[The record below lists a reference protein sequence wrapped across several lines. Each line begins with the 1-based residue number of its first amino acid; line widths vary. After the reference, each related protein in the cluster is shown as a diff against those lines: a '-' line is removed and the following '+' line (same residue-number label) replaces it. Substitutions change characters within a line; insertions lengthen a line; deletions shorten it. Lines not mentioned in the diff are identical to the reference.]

1 VAEFAGA
8 FASSHAP
15 LLARDWH
22 LLGEPLRERLSA
34 DFREL
39 GRRLLAAR
47 PDVIVA
53 IAPDHWTNFFL
64 DNLPS
69 VCIGVGDTHA
79 GPPEP
84 FLRDFPH
91 AAIPGDPDFGRHLV
105 RTALESGFEPSV
117 SHHARLD
124 HGFCLPLLRME
135 LELLPRIVPVFL
147 NSLEPPM
154 PAIRRCLA
162 WGEMLA
168 QAIASF
174 PDARRVAVFA
184 SGGLSHSIGEPAMG
198 SIDEAFD
205 RACVAAFAAGDPERL
220 ATLIDAGVEAAG
232 NGSHEIRNWLVAH
245 GAARNSGFDLID
257 YLPVDE
263 VYVGCGFASWQA
275 GSEAPGNP
283 PIPE

>member
-22 LLGEPLRERLSA
+22 LLSEPLRARLSA
-34 DFREL
+34 GFREL
-39 GRRLLAAR
+39 GRRIAAAR
-47 PDVIVA
+47 ADVIVE

-69 VCIGVGDTHA
+69 VCIGVGAAHG
-79 GPPEP
+79 GPHEP

-91 AAIPGDPDFGRHLV
+91 TTLPGDPAFARHLV
-105 RTALESGFEPSV
+105 ETALADGFEPSV

-124 HGFCLPLLRME
+124 HGFCLPLWRME
-135 LELLPRIVPVFL
+135 LEPLPRIVPVFL

-154 PAIRRCLA
+154 PSLRRCLQ
-162 WGEMLA
+162 WGDLIA
-168 QAIASF
+168 RAIASF
-174 PDARRVAVFA
+174 PGKQRIAVLA
-184 SGGLSHSIGEPAMG
+184 SGGLSHSIGEAAMG
-198 SIDEAFD
+198 SIDEVFD
-205 RACVAAFAAGDPERL
+205 RACVDAFAAGEPEQL
-220 ATLIDAGVEAAG
+220 ARIIDGGIVAAG

-257 YLPVDE
+257 YLAVSE
-263 VYVGCGFASWQA
+263 VYVGCAFASWRPA
-275 GSEAPGNP
+275 A
-283 PIPE
+283 